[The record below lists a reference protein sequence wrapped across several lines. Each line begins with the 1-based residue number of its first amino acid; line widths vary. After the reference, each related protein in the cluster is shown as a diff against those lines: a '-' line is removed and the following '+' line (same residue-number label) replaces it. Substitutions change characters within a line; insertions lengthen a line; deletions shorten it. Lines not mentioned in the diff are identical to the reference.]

1 METIVLGLSHK
12 SAPIEIREKL
22 SFPAKTLTQALLSLN
37 EYPSIEENIILS
49 TCNRV
54 EIYASV
60 SDTRK
65 AAIDMQD
72 FLSRFHKIETG
83 LFRECLYSFS
93 GQEALRHLFR
103 VASSLDSMMVGETQ
117 IFGQLKDAFFYAK
130 ELSCAGKTLNRFFT
144 EALKIG
150 KLVRSQTQIG
160 KGAVSISSAAIELA
174 KEIFEDLKDKKV
186 LIIGAGKIAE
196 LAAENLYSKGAK
208 TVLVANRTFE
218 KAKELAGLFGG
229 TAVKF
234 KDIFEYLEDTDIL
247 ISSTSAP
254 HFIIKEEHIKKIM
267 EKNKDRRLFLIDL
280 GLPRNIA
287 PEVSKIN
294 GVYLYNIDNL
304 NEICEANLK
313 ERLSE
318 AKKAEAL
325 IEKHLERLFSPAVK
339 PLKEEAFPTLQQA
352 FL

>member
-1 METIVLGLSHK
+1 MSDMLITGLSHK

-22 SFPAKTLTQALLSLN
+22 SFSAKTLNPALLSLN
-37 EYPSIEENIILS
+37 GYPSIEENIILS

-60 SDTRK
+60 SDARK
-65 AAIDMQD
+65 AVDDIRD

-83 LFRECLYSFS
+83 FFKECLYSFS
-93 GQEALRHLFR
+93 GPEALRHLFR

-117 IFGQLKDAFFYAK
+117 IFGQLKDAFFTAQ
-130 ELSCAGKTLNRFFT
+130 ELSTTGKTLNRFFN

-150 KLVRSQTQIG
+150 KLIRSQTQIG
-160 KGAVSISSAAIELA
+160 RGAVSISSAAIELA
-174 KEIFEDLKDKKV
+174 KEIFDNLKDKKV

-196 LAAENLYSKGAK
+196 LAAENLYSRGAK
-208 TVLVANRTFE
+208 TILVANRTFE
-218 KAKELAGLFGG
+218 KAKELAKLFGG
-229 TAVKF
+229 KAVKF
-234 KDIFEYLEDTDIL
+234 KDIFEYIEDADIL

-267 EKNKDRRLFLIDL
+267 GKNRDQRLFLIDL

-294 GVYLYNIDNL
+294 GVYLYNIDSL
-304 NEICEANLK
+304 NEICAANLK

-318 AKKAEAL
+318 AKKAETL
-325 IEKHLERLFSPAVK
+325 IEKHLERLSCPPRAS
-339 PLKEEAFPTLQQA
+339 LKEDLLVCPA
-352 FL
+352 